1 MLLTEPFVIRRA
13 ELSEAEAL
21 AQFAAHLFRDTYD
34 KDTAASDIDAHIEKN
49 FSVGHQAGEISD
61 PSAAVFLSTFDDR
74 IIGYAH
80 VIFDSVN
87 HRPAFLNRIYVHTG
101 WRGRGLATEL
111 LETVLSEARQRG
123 ETRLE
128 LTVFE
133 QNARAIAFYKRAGF
147 AVTGNTAFTVGQD
160 VQTDLVMAID
170 LVEGLDT

>member
-1 MLLTEPFVIRRA
+1 MTEPFVIRRA
-13 ELSEAEAL
+13 ELSQAEPL

-34 KDTAASDIDAHIEKN
+34 KDTATSDIDAHIEKN
-49 FSVGHQAGEISD
+49 FSVEHQAAEISD
-61 PSAAVFLSTFDDR
+61 PAAAVFLATFDDC

-80 VIFDSVN
+80 VIFGSVN
-87 HRPAFLNRIYVHTG
+87 YRSAFLNRIYVDAD

-111 LETVLSEARQRG
+111 LETVLNEARQRG

-147 AVTGNTAFTVGQD
+147 AVTGYTAFTVGQD
-160 VQTDLVMAID
+160 VQTDLVMAIN
-170 LVEGLDT
+170 VAEGFDT